1 MAVSTTVQIRAE
13 DRTKQAFRNITERT
27 NRLKSSFGGL
37 ATMAV
42 GLAGTM
48 GIGAL
53 MGSLRDLGDR
63 IGKVSTQI
71 GISAE
76 NLQKLQFS
84 AEQSGLSTDTLNTAM
99 QKFAINIG
107 KANDG
112 AKIQMEAF
120 QDLGV
125 ETKNLDGTTKSVF
138 ELFKDTSDQLGSLT
152 DKTLQARLASEL
164 FGRTGV
170 EMTVLFNEGAEGIER
185 YGRQLSSVNGIMG
198 GESINAIQRFND
210 SWNLM
215 TKAVRG
221 FLMDSSTLNLLS
233 DIIDGWTFGI
243 QKLNEKFGEQEKKVR
258 DINEI
263 SADLAL
269 ARKETL
275 LFQTQIEESTGKEQ
289 IEAIKR
295 LKTNQEQ
302 IKELQTELLSSKK
315 IETNV
320 VKQQKAQKQVKKGIE
335 ETNKV
340 AKQLVKTTKPLM
352 IGGKLNIPAIGGR
365 KGLGGTLEKF
375 TKFYLNLMKLAEDY
389 LGSGFGVSAIV
400 KKHLAIIRQDFSEM
414 ITGLE
419 NQLVFRRN
427 DISNAFSDLLNDIQ
441 RQIETKQITV
451 NFDASK
457 IEGAQRKLTS
467 LVNQINGY
475 SAGSRTVTRGAGVY
489 LTNAVQPNDPYH
501 TNIYWE
507 DEWPRAKD
515 ETMAFD
521 SDLSYQV
528 PTINSGSS
536 SSRQSGGGY
545 SGGSSAMSNQGSGV
559 VVNVFDGTGQK
570 ISEYDSSIRIQINE
584 RANRYNKFP
593 ALPVS

>member
-13 DRTKQAFRNITERT
+13 DRTKQAFRNITDRT

-170 EMTVLFNEGAEGIER
+170 EMTVLFNEGAEGINR
-185 YGRQLSSVNGIMG
+185 FGNQLESVNGIMKTD
-198 GESINAIQRFND
+198 SIRAIQDFND
-210 SWNLM
+210 KWNLL

-221 FLMDSSTLNLLS
+221 FLLDSKALDFLS
-233 DIIDGWTFGI
+233 GILDTMTDNIKIMNQAFG
-243 QKLNEKFGEQEKKVR
+243 FTEKKVKN
-258 DINEI
+258 INQIAEE
-263 SADLAL
+263 LNK

-275 LFQTQIEESTGKEQ
+275 ELENKIKESTGFAKIDAIGRLETNKKQIKQLQ
-289 IEAIKR
+289 IE
-295 LKTNQEQ
+295 L
-302 IKELQTELLSSKK
+302 LQSKK
-315 IETNV
+315 IENNV
-320 VKQQKAQKQVKKGIE
+320 EKQEKAQNKVKNGIE
-335 ETNKV
+335 VTNKV

-441 RQIETKQITV
+441 RQIETKKITV
-451 NFDASK
+451 NFDGSK
-457 IEGAQRKLTS
+457 IEGAQRKLSS
-467 LVNQINGY
+467 LVNQINNY

-489 LTNAVQPNDPYH
+489 LTNAVLPNDPYH

-507 DEWPRAKD
+507 DEWPRNKEA
-515 ETMAFD
+515 TMAFD

-584 RANRYNKFP
+584 RANRYGEFP

>member
-1 MAVSTTVQIRAE
+1 
-13 DRTKQAFRNITERT
+13 
-27 NRLKSSFGGL
+27 
-37 ATMAV
+37 
-42 GLAGTM
+42 
-48 GIGAL
+48 
-53 MGSLRDLGDR
+53 
-63 IGKVSTQI
+63 
-71 GISAE
+71 
-76 NLQKLQFS
+76 
-84 AEQSGLSTDTLNTAM
+84 M
-99 QKFAINIG
+99 QKFSINIG

-263 SADLAL
+263 SEDLAL

-275 LFQTQIEESTGKEQ
+275 LFQTQIEESTGEEQKEAQ
-289 IEAIKR
+289 KR
-295 LKTNQEQ
+295 LKTNQKQ

-315 IETNV
+315 IEKNV
-320 VKQQKAQKQVKKGIE
+320 VKQEKAQKQVKKGVE
-335 ETNKV
+335 ATNKV
-340 AKQLVKTTKPLM
+340 AKQLIKTTKPLM
-352 IGGKLNIPAIGGR
+352 VGGKLDIPAIGGR
-365 KGLGGTLEKF
+365 QGLGGTLEKF
-375 TKFYLNLMKLAEDY
+375 IEFYQRLMILAEDY
-389 LGSGFGVSAIV
+389 LGTGFGVSAIV
-400 KKHLAIIRQDFSEM
+400 KKHLAVIRQDFEEM
-414 ITGLE
+414 ITGLQ

-427 DISNAFSDLLNDIQ
+427 DISDAFSDILTDIEN
-441 RQIETKQITV
+441 QIKNKKITV
-451 NFDASK
+451 NFDGSK
-457 IEGAQRKLTS
+457 IEGAQRKLNS
-467 LVNQINGY
+467 LVNQINSFKAGTRTVSRRAR
-475 SAGSRTVTRGAGVY
+475 SAGGTNSKGKPMASYPFWESDVPPIYHKYGSRFLNYDVPRI
-489 LTNAVQPNDPYH
+489 NQSH
-501 TNIYWE
+501 T
-507 DEWPRAKD
+507 
-515 ETMAFD
+515 
-521 SDLSYQV
+521 
-528 PTINSGSS
+528 SS
-536 SSRQSGGGY
+536 SSGMSSNY
-545 SGGSSAMSNQGSGV
+545 SGGSSAMSDSGPQV

-570 ISEYDSSIRIQINE
+570 LSEYDSSIRIQINE
-584 RANRYNKFP
+584 RANRYGEF
-593 ALPVS
+593 ASLPVS

>member
-1 MAVSTTVQIRAE
+1 
-13 DRTKQAFRNITERT
+13 
-27 NRLKSSFGGL
+27 
-37 ATMAV
+37 
-42 GLAGTM
+42 
-48 GIGAL
+48 
-53 MGSLRDLGDR
+53 
-63 IGKVSTQI
+63 
-71 GISAE
+71 
-76 NLQKLQFS
+76 
-84 AEQSGLSTDTLNTAM
+84 M

-120 QDLGV
+120 QSLGV

-185 YGRQLSSVNGIMG
+185 YGKQLSSVNGIMG
-198 GESINAIQRFND
+198 GDSINAIQRFND

-263 SADLAL
+263 SAELVL
-269 ARKETL
+269 ARKMTAL
-275 LFQTQIEESTGKEQ
+275 HQHDIENSTGKEQ
-289 IEAIKR
+289 KEAQKR

-320 VKQQKAQKQVKKGIE
+320 VKQEKAQKKVKKGIE
-335 ETNKV
+335 QTNKV

-352 IGGKLNIPAIGGR
+352 VGGKLDIPAIGGR
-365 KGLGGTLEKF
+365 QGLGGTLEKF
-375 TKFYLNLMKLAEDY
+375 IEFYQRLMILADEY
-389 LGSGFGVSAIV
+389 LGTGFGVSAIV
-400 KKHLAIIRQDFSEM
+400 KKHLAVIRQDFSEM

-441 RQIETKQITV
+441 RQIETKKIQVT
-451 NFDASK
+451 FDGGE
-457 IEGAQRKLTS
+457 IGNAQKKLNG
-467 LVNQINGY
+467 LVSQINSY
-475 SAGSRTVTRGAGVY
+475 SAGSRTVSRRAVARGRPGTLQGMGTPSPYWSDEKAPLGY
-489 LTNAVQPNDPYH
+489 LRLGQ
-501 TNIYWE
+501 
-507 DEWPRAKD
+507 R
-515 ETMAFD
+515 
-521 SDLSYQV
+521 DLEYNV
-528 PTINSGSS
+528 PMINQSQT
-536 SSRQSGGGY
+536 SSRSTGSPNY
-545 SGGSSAMSNQGSGV
+545 SGGSSAMSDQGPQV
-559 VVNVFDGTGQK
+559 VVNVYDGTGQK

-584 RANRYNKFP
+584 RANRYGEFP

>member
-13 DRTKQAFRNITERT
+13 DRTKQAFRNITDRT

-170 EMTVLFNEGAEGIER
+170 EMTVLFNEGAEGINR
-185 YGRQLSSVNGIMG
+185 FGNQLESVNGIMKTD
-198 GESINAIQRFND
+198 SIRAIQDFND
-210 SWNLM
+210 KWNLL

-221 FLMDSSTLNLLS
+221 FLLDSKALDFLS
-233 DIIDGWTFGI
+233 GILDTMTDNIKIMNQAFG
-243 QKLNEKFGEQEKKVR
+243 FTEKKVKN
-258 DINEI
+258 INQIAEE
-263 SADLAL
+263 LNK

-275 LFQTQIEESTGKEQ
+275 ELENKIKESTGFAKIDAIGRLETNKKQIKQLQ
-289 IEAIKR
+289 IE
-295 LKTNQEQ
+295 L
-302 IKELQTELLSSKK
+302 LQSKK
-315 IETNV
+315 IENNV
-320 VKQQKAQKQVKKGIE
+320 EKQEKAQNKVKNGIE
-335 ETNKV
+335 VTNKV

-441 RQIETKQITV
+441 RQIETKKITV

-457 IEGAQRKLTS
+457 IEGAQRKLSS
-467 LVNQINGY
+467 LVNQINNY
-475 SAGSRTVTRGAGVY
+475 SAGSRTVTRSAGVY
-489 LTNAVQPNDPYH
+489 LTNAVLPNDPYH

-507 DEWPRAKD
+507 DQWPRNKEA
-515 ETMAFD
+515 TMAFD

-584 RANRYNKFP
+584 RANRYGEFP